1 MVGSAL
7 CRRLETENCEILT
20 VGREALDLTRQA
32 DVENWMV
39 STKPDAVFMAAA
51 RVGGILANDSYPAE
65 FIYSNLVIQNN
76 IIDTA
81 RTCGVKKLM
90 FLGSSCIY
98 PKFAPQ
104 PMAEEALL
112 TGELEPT
119 NQWYAIAKI
128 AGIRMCQAYRRQYG
142 CDFISAMPTNLYGPC
157 DNFDLQSSH
166 VAPAL
171 MVKAHQAKVA
181 GADKMEVWGS
191 GKAMREF
198 LHVDDLA
205 DGVVHLMKVYSD
217 DSHVN
222 VGTGED
228 VTIRE
233 LAEFICKVV
242 GFDGELAFDASKP
255 DGTPRKLL
263 DVSKLKGLGW
273 QAKTSLADG
282 MADVYGWYL
291 ETVA

>member
-1 MVGSAL
+1 
-7 CRRLETENCEILT
+7 
-20 VGREALDLTRQA
+20 
-32 DVENWMV
+32 
-39 STKPDAVFMAAA
+39 
-51 RVGGILANDSYPAE
+51 
-65 FIYSNLVIQNN
+65 
-76 IIDTA
+76 
-81 RTCGVKKLM
+81 
-90 FLGSSCIY
+90 
-98 PKFAPQ
+98 
-104 PMAEEALL
+104 
-112 TGELEPT
+112 
-119 NQWYAIAKI
+119 
-128 AGIRMCQAYRRQYG
+128 
-142 CDFISAMPTNLYGPC
+142 
-157 DNFDLQSSH
+157 
-166 VAPAL
+166 
-171 MVKAHQAKVA
+171 
-181 GADKMEVWGS
+181 
-191 GKAMREF
+191 
-198 LHVDDLA
+198 VDDLA